1 MKKIKGTVLTIAG
14 SDSSG
19 GAGIQADIKTI
30 SSMGA
35 YAASAITSITAQS
48 TKGIDDILELPIK
61 IIKNQIKSV
70 VTDFKIDSVKI
81 GMLYSDEIIIA
92 VKSELEK
99 LSDKIPIIL
108 DPVMISKDGTRLLS
122 FNAINQIVQELFPI
136 SELITPNIPEAEQ
149 ITNTK
154 ISSEKDLLNAGKI
167 IISMGA
173 KNVLL
178 KGGHLKGKNL
188 LDILFHEGQ
197 IMYYKSTRIETH
209 HTHGTGC
216 TFASGIATGLAQNLS
231 LIESVKRAHKYV
243 NDAIRYAPKLGKG
256 KGPINHL
263 VSIK

>member
-48 TKGIDDILELPIK
+48 TKGVDDILELPIK

-108 DPVMISKDGTRLLS
+108 DPVMIAKDGTRLLS
-122 FNAINQIVQELFPI
+122 FNAINQIIKELFPI

-197 IMYYKSTRIETH
+197 IMYYKSTRIETL

-216 TFASGIATGLAQNLS
+216 TFSSGIATGLAQKLS
-231 LIESVKRAHKYV
+231 LVESVKRAHKYV
-243 NDAIRYAPKLGKG
+243 NDAIRHAPELGKG

>member
-48 TKGIDDILELPIK
+48 TKGVDDILELPIK

-99 LSDKIPIIL
+99 LSD
-108 DPVMISKDGTRLLS
+108 
-122 FNAINQIVQELFPI
+122 
-136 SELITPNIPEAEQ
+136 
-149 ITNTK
+149 
-154 ISSEKDLLNAGKI
+154 
-167 IISMGA
+167 
-173 KNVLL
+173 
-178 KGGHLKGKNL
+178 
-188 LDILFHEGQ
+188 
-197 IMYYKSTRIETH
+197 
-209 HTHGTGC
+209 
-216 TFASGIATGLAQNLS
+216 
-231 LIESVKRAHKYV
+231 
-243 NDAIRYAPKLGKG
+243 
-256 KGPINHL
+256 
-263 VSIK
+263 

>member
-1 MKKIKGTVLTIAG
+1 
-14 SDSSG
+14 
-19 GAGIQADIKTI
+19 
-30 SSMGA
+30 
-35 YAASAITSITAQS
+35 
-48 TKGIDDILELPIK
+48 
-61 IIKNQIKSV
+61 
-70 VTDFKIDSVKI
+70 
-81 GMLYSDEIIIA
+81 
-92 VKSELEK
+92 
-99 LSDKIPIIL
+99 
-108 DPVMISKDGTRLLS
+108 MI
-122 FNAINQIVQELFPI
+122 NAINQIVKELFPI

-178 KGGHLKGKNL
+178 KGGHLNGKNL